1 MARKSSSPDAE
12 LSVPVELIERRIYL
26 VRGHKVMLDADLAE
40 LYGVLTKNLNKAVQR
55 NRKRFPSD
63 FMFQLT
69 AEEAETLRF
78 QIGTSKTSGQG
89 GRRYL
94 PYAFTE
100 HGVAML
106 SAVLH
111 SEQAVQISIAIVR
124 AFVKLRE
131 WIVSHTDLALRME
144 ELERAQTEQANHIAA
159 IYQVLDQMAE
169 PAEIPPGRRI
179 GFVTGGKDEGYVSY

>member
-1 MARKSSSPDAE
+1 MARKNSLPAAE

-40 LYGVLTKNLNKAVQR
+40 LYQIETFNLNKAVRR
-55 NRKRFPSD
+55 NLDRFPSD

-69 AEEAETLRF
+69 AEEAEALRF
-78 QIGTSKTSGQG
+78 QTGISKPGGRG

-94 PYAFTE
+94 PYAFTD

-111 SEQAVQISIAIVR
+111 SERAVQISIAIVR
-124 AFVKLRE
+124 AFVNLRE
-131 WIVSHTDLALRME
+131 WIVSHTDLAHRME

-169 PAEIPPGRRI
+169 PAEVPPGRRI
-179 GFVTGGKDEGYVSY
+179 GFVTDGEDQTRVSY